1 MAGLAVSGLLLLFL
15 GENPAVAMGTLFS
28 SLFRDR
34 YTLADVFVKATPL
47 MFTALAFAFT
57 YQANLYNIGAQGQF
71 YIGSV
76 TAVALSLFLEG
87 KAAGPAGT
95 PHHHGRDP
103 RLRRAVGRADR
114 LAQGQVQRQRI
125 PRQHD
130 VDVCRAQHHE
140 LPAPH
145 FPDGNQRRVPADEP
159 AGQCRLAADDPA
171 GHTVARGLSPRR
183 AVLHWHLGPPVQTP
197 LGFRIRAV
205 GQGKD
210 AAELAGINYKR
221 LYVVAFFVSGAM
233 AAMGGFAE
241 VNGVQHMLVQG
252 FNPDVG
258 AAGIGIAILA
268 NGNPIGIIFAAIL
281 FGALKVGGTLMGQ
294 FSGIPSSIT
303 DLMLGFV
310 MVFVILG
317 YYVREKLEVRR
328 ERARLKRVVTA

>member
-1 MAGLAVSGLLLLFL
+1 MA
-15 GENPAVAMGTLFS
+15 TLFS
-28 SLFRDR
+28 SLFRDS
-34 YTLADVFVKATPL
+34 YTFADVFVKAAPL
-47 MFTALAFAFT
+47 MFSALAFAFT

-76 TAVALSLFLEG
+76 TAVALSLFLG
-87 KAAGPAGT
+87 GSVPGPLALVMVAILTIVAGGLWGGLIGWLKARFNANEFLVSMMSTYVALNIMNYLLRTFLMETKGEYPQTNPLDNAVWLPTILPGT
-95 PHHHGRDP
+95 
-103 RLRRAVGRADR
+103 RLHVGF
-114 LAQGQVQRQRI
+114 L
-125 PRQHD
+125 
-130 VDVCRAQHHE
+130 
-140 LPAPH
+140 L
-145 FPDGNQRRVPADEP
+145 
-159 AGQCRLAADDPA
+159 
-171 GHTVARGLSPRR
+171 
-183 AVLHWHLGPPVQTP
+183 AVLSCIGIWLLLYQTP

-233 AAMGGFAE
+233 AAMGGFVE

-252 FNPDVG
+252 FNPDIG

-281 FGALKVGGTLMGQ
+281 FGALKVGGTIMGQ

-303 DLMLGFV
+303 ELMLGFV

-317 YYVREKLEVRR
+317 YYLREKMEVRR
-328 ERARLKRVVTA
+328 EKARLMKIVMA